1 MTDREKIMSPDY
13 LEILSDFTLI
23 KGLENPIRDYVS
35 TDAGRAGGEACF

>member
-35 TDAGRAGGEACF
+35 QPMTRIW